1 MKILRVQKNKI
12 LFENGAEF
20 SLPKNTIREYNLKE
34 SMEITGE
41 SYMLLAESSALSFSY
56 WLLAKR
62 DYSTMELET
71 KLLTKYKEKTIIS
84 KVIQRLNDMCYL
96 NDYEFAKSF
105 IESHKT
111 WGKKK
116 IEYQLALKG
125 IKGSAVRELLNE
137 NTDSEICEIQK
148 HDPPTFPHIGCYCP
162 GGASGAVRL
171 GLLLAK
177 GDCHAW
183 LRRIP

>member
-71 KLLTKYKEKTIIS
+71 KLLTKYKEKIKREHGDNRGELYAFSRI
-84 KVIQRLNDMCYL
+84 
-96 NDYEFAKSF
+96 FGSF
-105 IESHKT
+105 
-111 WGKKK
+111 
-116 IEYQLALKG
+116 
-125 IKGSAVRELLNE
+125 
-137 NTDSEICEIQK
+137 
-148 HDPPTFPHIGCYCP
+148 FF
-162 GGASGAVRL
+162 
-171 GLLLAK
+171 LLAFSQK
-177 GDCHAW
+177 R
-183 LRRIP
+183 LK